1 MKWNTWRYLLIIYH
15 STFIILNLWKIYVL
29 WHGSRCFRR
38 LYPGLQRHEDT
49 PSSVRHLSC
58 CIASH
63 VESSPTMQVSILTGG
78 LVGRFQA
85 GTDGLA
91 LPGCD
96 PGGPGG
102 PPCGCNTWLTEYD
115 LKSTT
120 RRWWWWWW
128 WCMKLISSR
137 WVDVH
142 VVQKLKFLNMVLQ
155 GLNSVLVIGCFIVN
169 CNVRV
174 S

>member
-1 MKWNTWRYLLIIYH
+1 MH
-15 STFIILNLWKIYVL
+15 VL

-58 CIASH
+58 CVASH

-85 GTDGLA
+85 GIDGFA
-91 LPGCD
+91 L
-96 PGGPGG
+96 PGG

-115 LKSTT
+115 LESTT
-120 RRWWWWWW
+120 RRRWW
-128 WCMKLISSR
+128 WCVKWISSK
-137 WVDVH
+137 WVDVCT
-142 VVQKLKFLNMVLQ
+142 VQKLKFLSAVLQ
-155 GLNSVLVIGCFIVN
+155 GLNL
-169 CNVRV
+169 CNGYRKTRFWNQNRRNRKPTRTNAFEE
-174 S
+174 